1 MFIGKYLD
9 TNGTNG
15 VLGWGRPFTSRP
27 VALKGYVKYTP
38 ANTEYSDNTTEYP
51 KGVMDKGI
59 LYVALLDGSK
69 AQGDTQYPDYPVVV
83 KTEKQSDGKP
93 KLFNKDGAD
102 VIAYGEII
110 FSEATAGDG
119 MVEFTVPLNYNRTDI
134 LPSYIL
140 CTASAS
146 KGGDYFA
153 GGASV
158 MYLDDLQLVY

>member
-1 MFIGKYLD
+1 M
-9 TNGTNG
+9 GTS
-15 VLGWGRPFTSRP
+15 LHLRP

-134 LPSYIL
+134 LPPTSCAPHLPPKAATISPAAL
-140 CTASAS
+140 
-146 KGGDYFA
+146 
-153 GGASV
+153 
-158 MYLDDLQLVY
+158 L